1 MTAAATTA
9 VSSSGARLSTVSRA
23 EVEDLLFR
31 EAELLDRWDLDD
43 WLGLYAEGASYVVPS
58 NDAPGGDPDRDL
70 VLIDDDWSRM
80 RARVERLKSRKAHRE
95 YPHSRT
101 SHQVGNVRLRPV
113 ADGVLPVRAEF
124 TVWRFRGERSSCYVG
139 HYEYRLVDTD
149 GALRIAAKRAVL
161 AMTTLRAAGDVAII
175 L

>member
-1 MTAAATTA
+1 MTATAAPTGLLGSLT
-9 VSSSGARLSTVSRA
+9 RA
-23 EVEDLLFR
+23 EVEDLLYR
-31 EAELLDRWDLDD
+31 EAELLDRWQLDE

-58 NDAPGGDPDRDL
+58 NDEPGGDPTRDL

-101 SHQVGNVRLRPV
+101 SHQVANVRLGTV
-113 ADGVLPVRAEF
+113 EGGVLPVRAEF

-139 HYEYRLVDTD
+139 HYEYRLVEVD
-149 GALRIAAKRAVL
+149 GALRISAKRAVL

>member
-1 MTAAATTA
+1 MTSAATAAPDE
-9 VSSSGARLSTVSRA
+9 RLSTVSRG
-23 EVEDLLFR
+23 EVEDLLYR

-43 WLGLYAEGASYVVPS
+43 WLTLYTEGASYVVPS
-58 NDAPGGDPDRDL
+58 NDIPHGDPHREL
-70 VLIDDDWSRM
+70 MLIDDNWARM
-80 RARVERLKSRKAHRE
+80 RARVERLNSRKAHRE

-101 SHQVGNVRLRPV
+101 SHQVTNVRLRPAV
-113 ADGVLPVRAEF
+113 DGVLPVRAEF

-139 HYEYRLVDTD
+139 HYEYELVQVD
-149 GALRIAAKRAVL
+149 GELRIRAKRAVL